1 MDGMIGA
8 VLAIPLALVQPA
20 FQSPADALRKAEEL
34 YQRESYVEAAETY
47 EALRS
52 TGVEDGVLYY
62 NLGNAYF
69 KAGRLGLAILN
80 YERAARLLPGDDDV
94 RENLAFARELVS
106 ESAEPPPLP
115 LAVGFVVDLYRRARP
130 GGLARILSLCFL
142 VGGAVVTILLLDRW
156 PRLRAPA
163 VSVVAVL
170 GVVALVAGA
179 SLAAKL
185 EAESNRTEAIVV
197 TENAYVRS
205 GPGEASPRLAEIHEG
220 LKVRVL
226 SEREGFVQVSLAN
239 GLTGWI
245 PEAQVETI

>member
-8 VLAIPLALVQPA
+8 VLALPLALAQPA
-20 FQSPADALRKAEEL
+20 FQSPGDALRKAEEL
-34 YQRESYVEAAETY
+34 YQQERYLDAIETY

-52 TGVEDGVLYY
+52 SGVEDGVLYY

-80 YERAARLLPGDDDV
+80 YERARRLLPGDDDV
-94 RENLAFARELVS
+94 RENLAFAGELIS
-106 ESAEPPPLP
+106 EGAEPPPLP
-115 LAVGFVVDLYRRARP
+115 LAVGLVVDLYRRARP
-130 GGLARILSLCFL
+130 DSLAWIVSACFL
-142 VGGAVVTILLLDRW
+142 LGGAAVTLLLLDRW
-156 PRLRAPA
+156 PRLRTLAFSTLAAGGVAA
-163 VSVVAVL
+163 V
-170 GVVALVAGA
+170 VAGA
-179 SLAAKL
+179 CLAAKL
-185 EAESNRTEAIVV
+185 EAAKRTEAIVV

-245 PEAQVETI
+245 PREQVETI

>member
-1 MDGMIGA
+1 MDAMIWA
-8 VLAIPLALVQPA
+8 VLSLPLGLAQPA
-20 FQSPADALRKAEEL
+20 FQSPFDALRKAEEL
-34 YQRESYVEAAETY
+34 YQKELYLEAAQIY

-52 TGVEDGVLYY
+52 SGIEDGVLYY

-80 YERAARLLPGDDDV
+80 YERAGRLLPGDEDV

-106 ESAEPPPLP
+106 EDAEPPPLP
-115 LAVGFVVDLYRRARP
+115 LAVGFAVDLYRRARP
-130 GGLARILSLCFL
+130 GGLARIVSACFL
-142 VGGAVVTILLLDRW
+142 LGGAAVTILLLDRW
-156 PRLRAPA
+156 PRIRTPA
-163 VSVVAVL
+163 ISAL
-170 GVVALVAGA
+170 AGFGVVALVAGA

-185 EAESNRTEAIVV
+185 DAERNRTEAIVV

-239 GLTGWI
+239 GLTGWL
-245 PEAQVETI
+245 PKVQVETI